1 MLLEMSI
8 SLVSSE
14 NPTNSLEIY
23 LVIMELYLWLISEC
37 VMEHFEHRKSKL
49 PHKLYSVEKCKEKNA
64 YIHISIQ

>member
-14 NPTNSLEIY
+14 DSTNSLEIY

-37 VMEHFEHRKSKL
+37 VVEPFEHRKVSY
-49 PHKLYSVEKCKEKNA
+49 HID
-64 YIHISIQ
+64 YIQ